1 MSAASGF
8 ISITQYRKYMGLLTT
23 ILVGAIAGWLAD
35 LVFKRFSFSLF
46 MEIILGIAGALVGGW
61 IFGSTFETGASGMLD
76 RVLTA
81 FVGAVVIL
89 GIAAL
94 IKGRQRTT

>member
-1 MSAASGF
+1 
-8 ISITQYRKYMGLLTT
+8 MGLLMT

-35 LVFKRFSFSLF
+35 LLFKRFSFSLLT
-46 MEIILGIAGALVGGW
+46 EILLGIAGAFVGGW
-61 IFGSTFETGASGMLD
+61 IFGSTFTTGAGGVLD

-81 FVGAVVIL
+81 FVGAVLIL

-94 IKGRQRTT
+94 IKGARKTT

>member
-1 MSAASGF
+1 
-8 ISITQYRKYMGLLTT
+8 MGLLTT

-61 IFGSTFETGASGMLD
+61 IFGNTFETGAGGMLD